1 MKLTPETPRDRR
13 LEESGDARQP
23 GEEERLLQNAGPHLR
38 DLIIAGIATGCRV
51 GELLGLQWKDV
62 KVRTGR
68 NGQAKR
74 FLALPAGKT
83 KTSKAREVPV
93 GSRLGAVL
101 DMRRHAP
108 DGRLLGPEA
117 YVFGNAV
124 GERVGCVKKAWQTA
138 VLKAHGHAPQW
149 VKGKNNQLAPES
161 QAAYRAIDLH
171 FHDLR
176 REFGSRVLESGSSLV
191 EARDLLGHADVSQ
204 TSTYLESTAKA
215 LRLAIERKEQHEAQR
230 AQAREEAEKNS
241 HTNVECDNPE
251 PPVLEVSESV
261 EVVKH

>member
-149 VKGKNNQLAPES
+149 VKGKNTQS
-161 QAAYRAIDLH
+161 GAAC
-171 FHDLR
+171 
-176 REFGSRVLESGSSLV
+176 FGSVRIGRSGEPLGSYV
-191 EARDLLGHADVSQ
+191 CGWEAGIRSPIPWSRERITNVD
-204 TSTYLESTAKA
+204 A
-215 LRLAIERKEQHEAQR
+215 LRSA
-230 AQAREEAEKNS
+230 
-241 HTNVECDNPE
+241 
-251 PPVLEVSESV
+251 SV
-261 EVVKH
+261 DSRFVR